1 MFWKTFKILGCLLI
15 LQSGI
20 ILLPSLVS
28 MIYGEWYSA
37 AGFLISGI
45 IVGAAGYLIY
55 RLFQNAEDP
64 YSHQAVIIAAAC
76 WFVLSA
82 TGGLPFFVI
91 ACITPIEVMQ
101 EFIPRGA
108 AYDCSSLSYFT
119 HPLHCIF
126 ESVSAFTTT
135 GFTMAVHEPSI
146 GHGLLFYR
154 SFANWVGGA
163 GFIIMVLS
171 VFRQFTGRGALTL
184 YQSESPIQKLR
195 PRVMETARSIWKIY
209 ALITVFLVVYL
220 VVGAMLILDGYP
232 TGDLIF
238 DAVNHAM
245 SGISTGGFSTL
256 DNSIADYHSPAMEI
270 LYLLPMMMGSFSL
283 AFYYRI
289 VFEKKGKTL
298 WIDHQFRG
306 LVLMFLAG
314 SLMMTVLLWNAQSV
328 PKPFREGIFQYVSAL
343 STTGWQTSSFAQW
356 DSLSV
361 LFIIFAGMFIG
372 GASGATV
379 GGIKMIR
386 VLLILKGLKWQ
397 VKNLFLSE
405 HTVRL
410 LHFHG
415 RSLGLDEF
423 NREFA
428 TALSMAVLFLM
439 IMTGSAV
446 FSNFFFNTQHSGFCM
461 LFESASAIGTVGL
474 STGIVD
480 PSMPAGLEILY
491 IFEML
496 AGRLEVIPALAL
508 IKGLICG
515 MR

>member
-1 MFWKTFKILGCLLI
+1 M
-15 LQSGI
+15 
-20 ILLPSLVS
+20 
-28 MIYGEWYSA
+28 
-37 AGFLISGI
+37 
-45 IVGAAGYLIY
+45 
-55 RLFQNAEDP
+55 
-64 YSHQAVIIAAAC
+64 
-76 WFVLSA
+76 
-82 TGGLPFFVI
+82 
-91 ACITPIEVMQ
+91 
-101 EFIPRGA
+101 
-108 AYDCSSLSYFT
+108 
-119 HPLHCIF
+119 
-126 ESVSAFTTT
+126 
-135 GFTMAVHEPSI
+135 
-146 GHGLLFYR
+146 
-154 SFANWVGGA
+154 
-163 GFIIMVLS
+163 
-171 VFRQFTGRGALTL
+171 
-184 YQSESPIQKLR
+184 
-195 PRVMETARSIWKIY
+195 
-209 ALITVFLVVYL
+209 
-220 VVGAMLILDGYP
+220 
-232 TGDLIF
+232 
-238 DAVNHAM
+238 
-245 SGISTGGFSTL
+245 
-256 DNSIADYHSPAMEI
+256 
-270 LYLLPMMMGSFSL
+270 
-283 AFYYRI
+283 
-289 VFEKKGKTL
+289 
-298 WIDHQFRG
+298 
-306 LVLMFLAG
+306 
-314 SLMMTVLLWNAQSV
+314 
-328 PKPFREGIFQYVSAL
+328 
-343 STTGWQTSSFAQW
+343 
-356 DSLSV
+356 
-361 LFIIFAGMFIG
+361 
-372 GASGATV
+372 